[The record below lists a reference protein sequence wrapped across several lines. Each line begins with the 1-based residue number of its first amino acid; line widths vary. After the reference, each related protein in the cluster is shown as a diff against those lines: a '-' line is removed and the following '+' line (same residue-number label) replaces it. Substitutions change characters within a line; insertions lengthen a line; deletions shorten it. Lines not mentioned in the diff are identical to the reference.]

1 MKIGLIIQKLRNES
15 NMTQEELAERLFVTQ
30 QLVSGWE
37 NNQYR
42 PDYPTVCKIA
52 ELFGVE
58 PNYIFDTNNAVL
70 DELAS
75 CFSTK
80 SDLGNMNSE
89 KRLNSFLKK
98 LSESDRRIFIHR
110 YYYFEA
116 TKEIAKIMG
125 IKDGTVRSSLSRTR
139 EKLQKFLL
147 EEYFDEQ

>member
-1 MKIGLIIQKLRNES
+1 MKIGLIIQKLRTKS

-58 PNYIFDTNNAVL
+58 PNYIFDPNNAIL
-70 DELAS
+70 DELS
-75 CFSTK
+75 PCFSAK
-80 SDLGNMNSE
+80 SDFDNTIIE
-89 KRLNSFLKK
+89 KKLNSFLMQI
-98 LSESDRRIFIHR
+98 SDSDRRIFIHR
-110 YYYFEA
+110 YYYFKA
-116 TKEIAKIMG
+116 TKEIANIMG

-139 EKLQKFLL
+139 EKLQEFLL
-147 EEYFDEQ
+147 EECFDE